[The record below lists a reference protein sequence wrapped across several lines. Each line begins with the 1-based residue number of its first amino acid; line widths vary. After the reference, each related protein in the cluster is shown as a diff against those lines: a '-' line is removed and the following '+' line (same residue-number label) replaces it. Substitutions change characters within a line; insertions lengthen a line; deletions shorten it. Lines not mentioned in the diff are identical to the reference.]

1 MAPTPSTILPSTTA
15 DRLACNAKYF
25 LLARLRINGPP
36 TSFSFFFSHFL
47 PSSIFYPSFL
57 NEPPRRSA
65 PSILV
70 GYWVFRLRFVSH
82 VCFFPEHLAV
92 SAAPFELSFRVN
104 TPRSFSDN
112 GLLGK
117 ERTWTLEHS
126 EGCSGI
132 LSEMIMILCDYLE
145 LLQRNCLSIHVFIYV
160 CLYFLEVAGYSCV
173 VRVGILSGDLYRCTF
188 AKDRNSKFG
197 ITT

>member
-1 MAPTPSTILPSTTA
+1 MGH
-15 DRLACNAKYF
+15 RL
-25 LLARLRINGPP
+25 LSL
-36 TSFSFFFSHFL
+36 SFFLIFSPPL
-47 PSSIFYPSFL
+47 FYPSFL

-112 GLLGK
+112 GPLGK
-117 ERTWTLEHS
+117 ERTWTLGHS

-132 LSEMIMILCDYLE
+132 LSEMIMILRDYLG

-160 CLYFLEVAGYSCV
+160 CLYFSEVAGYSCV
-173 VRVGILSGDLYRCTF
+173 VRVGILSGDLYTCTF

-197 ITT
+197 IYNLIFSPSCLVNQYRKE